1 MSYFLRFDGDTTHVA
16 LATNIT
22 LGVGET
28 IEYRGVY
35 RTVGQAFNLFISLFT
50 SGAAPDPGGWDF
62 IAFDAANLLSIRVD
76 NTITTGSTALTPGAA
91 FVFTVERTTTEYIF
105 LLNGV
110 EEVRLTK
117 STTLDPF
124 RGFGTDAD
132 LADPNSVGASCDL
145 YFARRYNSGGNI
157 NVWNPTGSGG
167 TGTTLTDSV
176 GANNGTLVNFAG
188 TYWINYSY
196 AVIALAGQS
205 NMLGSSAIVPGV
217 DDDYS
222 GLDSTWQYGY
232 NAQAILAAKN
242 TLDHVNEVAGD
253 GGSWRKFATDIIAEG
268 RFNGRPILFVPV
280 AEGGTGFLR
289 NNWNQG
295 DPLYTSAVS
304 RINAA
309 MALDAGNTFEGVL
322 WMQGEADAMDDTTTY
337 LANVQAMYD
346 AMIIDITGMTVDTPF
361 ITSQMLYPSEP
372 NAPAVN
378 ADIAT
383 FASNNASVYLVS
395 TSDLATTDGV
405 HLDSPSLNTVG
416 TRQAA
421 GFAALNPI
429 GNTYTLEWRLVA
441 GPGAT
446 TSVTGI
452 NELFYDLSGLTAST
466 DYEFRVLETDGT
478 TPSAFSAWI
487 TVATAAAVTYVDI
500 AAAAAGVLSTTGSV
514 ANTKSVAGSATAT
527 LSTTGVASTIKSIAA
542 ASSSALS
549 TTGAA
554 AVTKSVSGTATA
566 TLTTTGATGGD
577 KTASGA
583 STSALSATGTASTVK
598 SVASSATV
606 VLSTSGD
613 TSKLLTAAGT
623 ATVALTTS
631 GAGSK
636 IISVAADASATLTTS
651 GSAFGG
657 AASDASGAAA
667 ATLTA
672 SGAAVADR
680 AAAAN
685 TSSTLS
691 AAGTAAVT
699 KNVGGSASATAS
711 AQASAS
717 VIRSVFADAFATLS
731 AAGAAV
737 SGLTSDSSGSAS
749 STLLVSGTAAKTVSV
764 SANAFAVLVASA
776 TASNIKDAVAAGF
789 AQLIAQGSAEGGT
802 SVQPRSLYA
811 NEVSISPALSCYTAV
826 IPALYGDGAIRP
838 R

>member
-1 MSYFLRFDGDTTHVA
+1 MSYFLKFDGDTTHVA

-35 RTVGQAFNLFISLFT
+35 RTVGQAFNLFISLLT
-50 SGAAPDPGGWDF
+50 SGSAPDPGGWDF

-132 LADPNSVGASCDL
+132 LGDPNPVGASCDL
-145 YFARRYNSGGNI
+145 YFARRYNSGGDI

-188 TYWINYSY
+188 TFWIDYSY

-232 NAQAILAAKN
+232 DAQAILAARN

-295 DPLYTSAVS
+295 DPLYTAAVS

-309 MALDAGNTFEGVL
+309 MALDAGNTFEGIL
-322 WMQGEADAMDDTTTY
+322 WMQGESDAMDNTTTY
-337 LANVQAMYD
+337 LADVQAMYN
-346 AMIIDITGMTVDTPF
+346 AMIIDINGMTVDTPF

-405 HLDSPSLNTVG
+405 HLNSPSLNTVG
-416 TRQAA
+416 ARQAT

-429 GNTYTLEWRLVA
+429 AGNFTLEHRLIA

-452 NELFYDLSGLTAST
+452 TNLFYDLSGLTPAT

-478 TPSAFSAWI
+478 ISSAFSAWFP
-487 TVATAAAVTYVDI
+487 VATAAGAANFDRTTSESASGADTWAAI
-500 AAAAAGVLSTTGSV
+500 CAAAASTSSAAVASDSLSVIASISASIISAAQASDQSGDSAVASVSLESSVTGSDSVDALASAAAALSSGAVAGELWTVQAQVV
-514 ANTKSVAGSATAT
+514 ANLLESAASSDSIARATQNALNAAISEGSAASDQFISAINALVGTEDTAT
-527 LSTTGVASTIKSIAA
+527 ASDAFIAVVVTLAGFSSGAIASDSFGINFGQIKSIESGAISTDA
-542 ASSSALS
+542 WLILASLSSSLS
-549 TTGAA
+549 E
-554 AVTKSVSGTATA
+554 VC
-566 TLTTTGATGGD
+566 
-577 KTASGA
+577 
-583 STSALSATGTASTVK
+583 
-598 SVASSATV
+598 
-606 VLSTSGD
+606 
-613 TSKLLTAAGT
+613 
-623 ATVALTTS
+623 
-631 GAGSK
+631 
-636 IISVAADASATLTTS
+636 
-651 GSAFGG
+651 
-657 AASDASGAAA
+657 
-667 ATLTA
+667 
-672 SGAAVADR
+672 
-680 AAAAN
+680 
-685 TSSTLS
+685 
-691 AAGTAAVT
+691 
-699 KNVGGSASATAS
+699 S
-711 AQASAS
+711 AQAVMSA
-717 VIRSVFADAFATLS
+717 RAD
-731 AAGAAV
+731 V
-737 SGLTSDSSGSAS
+737 MAS
-749 STLLVSGTAAKTVSV
+749 ITYG
-764 SANAFAVLVASA
+764 
-776 TASNIKDAVAAGF
+776 AVATDTFSIVNEAIRYLVMG
-789 AQLIAQGSAEGGT
+789 AITLRSA
-802 SVQPRSLYA
+802 LNY
-811 NEVSISPALSCYTAV
+811 SISTKPALNLTV
-826 IPALYGDGAIRP
+826 TIKPGN
-838 R
+838 